1 MLNLCQLS
9 SLTLYVEP
17 VTCFTPI
24 EARVLIRF
32 SVLSF
37 TNGIMGSMRTD
48 VGISF
53 SIRILTAFKRS
64 DGGGACGSISFAML
78 SLSVVMVKE
87 TIEGTFLNSSMSLVT
102 RLDFVII

>member
-1 MLNLCQLS
+1 MTC
-9 SLTLYVEP
+9 LT
-17 VTCFTPI
+17 FI
-24 EARVLIRF
+24 EARVLTRF

-37 TNGIMGSMRTD
+37 MKGIMGSMRAD
-48 VGISF
+48 VGILF
-53 SIRILTAFKRS
+53 LIRILTAFKRS

-87 TIEGTFLNSSMSLVT
+87 TIEDVFLKRSTSLTT

>member
-1 MLNLCQLS
+1 M
-9 SLTLYVEP
+9 
-17 VTCFTPI
+17 
-24 EARVLIRF
+24 RF
-32 SVLSF
+32 SGLSF
-37 TNGIMGSMRTD
+37 TNGIIGSMRAD

-53 SIRILTAFKRS
+53 WIRISAAFRRS

-87 TIEGTFLNSSMSLVT
+87 TIEGTFLNRSMSLVT